1 MSGVAVDDNGVVYGL
16 NRDRGT
22 VWMWESKSGRY
33 LGSWG
38 AGVTVFAHDMEF
50 DPHEGV
56 IWVADRDG
64 HLVKKYSLDGE
75 LLMTLG
81 HYEEPGW
88 DEGHFDGPADIAV
101 APNGDIFVADGYWN
115 QRAVKFNKDGQYLGE
130 VGTPGRAKWQ
140 FGLLHHIGIS
150 SGGRLF
156 ISDLCGYGTD
166 VTPGRFPCPG
176 SRTVVLDTDLNWI
189 DEWPAMGATFV
200 SGNTLYT
207 WTTDF
212 AGYAAG
218 TEATGREAVVLTDAR
233 TGEEIERIQILNPT
247 AAHQIAV
254 DGDGDVFTADEAL
267 LAWGTTAQRLGGPGA
282 IRRYTRGE

>member
-1 MSGVAVDDNGVVYGL
+1 MVNGVVYGL

-33 LGSWG
+33 LGNWG
-38 AGVTVFAHDMEF
+38 AGVTVFAHDMEY

-56 IWVADRDG
+56 IWVADRDA
-64 HLVKKYSLDGE
+64 HLVKKYSLAGK

-88 DEGHFDGPADIAV
+88 DEGHFNGPSDIAL
-101 APNGDIFVADGYWN
+101 APNGDIFVTDGYWN
-115 QRAVKFNKDGQYLGE
+115 QRLVKFNKDGRYLGE

-140 FGLLHHIGIS
+140 FGLLHHISMS

-156 ISDLCGYGTD
+156 ISDRCGYGGTA

-176 SRTVVLDTDLNWI
+176 ARTVVLDTDLNWI
-189 DEWPAMGATFV
+189 DEWPDMGATFI
-200 SGNTLYT
+200 SDNTLYT

-212 AGYAAG
+212 DGHAAG
-218 TEATGREAVVLTDAR
+218 SDPSGREAVVLTNAR
-233 TGEEIERIQILNPT
+233 TGEEIERIPIENPT
-247 AAHQIAV
+247 AAHQIVV

-267 LAWGTTAQRLGGPGA
+267 LDWFTTAQRLGGPGA
-282 IRRYTRGE
+282 IRRYTRGQ